1 MYAIVDYAGKQFKV
15 EQGQELKVPLTEG
28 ESGGN
33 LQLDRVLMLG
43 NGESTLIGQPTV
55 AGASVDATIL
65 SHGRDRKIIVFHF
78 RRRKGYQKKAG
89 HRQDYTVL
97 RINSINVGQGQPTA
111 GTETKAKVSETVKP
125 PVKSPAAKKTAPKK
139 AAAAPKPAAKKTPT
153 TKKTTGTVRRKSA
166 AKPAP
171 KKQSGNS

>member
-33 LQLDRVLMLG
+33 LLLDRVLLLG
-43 NGESTLIGQPTV
+43 NGGATLIGQPTV

-65 SHGRDRKIIVFHF
+65 SHGRDRKIIIFHF

-97 RINSINVGQGQPTA
+97 RINSINVGQGQPA
-111 GTETKAKVSETVKP
+111 DGADTKVQAADTVKA
-125 PVKSPAAKKTAPKK
+125 PAAKKTAGATQGK
-139 AAAAPKPAAKKTPT
+139 AP
-153 TKKTTGTVRRKSA
+153 
-166 AKPAP
+166 AKPAS
-171 KKQSGNS
+171 KKKTANG

>member
-1 MYAIVDYAGKQFKV
+1 MYAIIDYAGKQFKV

-33 LQLDRVLMLG
+33 LQLDRVLLLG
-43 NGESTLIGQPTV
+43 NGDTTLIGQPTV

-65 SHGRDRKIIVFHF
+65 SHGRDRKITVFHF
-78 RRRKGYQKKAG
+78 RRRKGYQKTAG

-97 RINSINVGQGQPTA
+97 RINSINVAQDQPTA
-111 GTETKAKVSETVKP
+111 PAKTEAKAAETVKA
-125 PVKSPAAKKTAPKK
+125 PAAKKKTAPKK
-139 AAAAPKPAAKKTPT
+139 AAAAPKPATKKKPAA
-153 TKKTTGTVRRKSA
+153 KKTTGAARGKSP

-171 KKQSGNS
+171 KKKSGNG

>member
-33 LQLDRVLMLG
+33 LLLDRVLMLE
-43 NGESTLIGQPTV
+43 NGETTLIGQPTV
-55 AGASVDATIL
+55 TGASVDATIL

-97 RINSINVGQGQPTA
+97 RINSINVGQGKPAA
-111 GTETKAKVSETVKP
+111 GADTQAQAADTVKA
-125 PVKSPAAKKTAPKK
+125 PAAKKTAPKK
-139 AAAAPKPAAKKTPT
+139 AAAAPNPAAKKTPAT
-153 TKKTTGTVRRKSA
+153 GKTTQGKSP
-166 AKPAP
+166 AKPAS
-171 KKQSGNS
+171 KKKTGNG

>member
-1 MYAIVDYAGKQFKV
+1 MYAIIDYAGKQFKV
-15 EQGQELKVPLTEG
+15 EQGQELKVPLTAG

-43 NGESTLIGQPTV
+43 NGDSTLIGQPTV

-97 RINSINVGQGQPTA
+97 RINSINLAPGKPTA
-111 GTETKAKVSETVKP
+111 GTKAKAAETVKA
-125 PVKSPAAKKTAPKK
+125 PAAKQKTAPKK
-139 AAAAPKPAAKKTPT
+139 AVTAPKPAAKKTT
-153 TKKTTGTVRRKSA
+153 TARKTTGTARGKSA

-171 KKQSGNS
+171 KRKSGSG